1 MTDIVERL
9 ERKSDDPIR
18 TEAAAEIRRLRRT
31 IAFFASVIKAGEPWT
46 RLVSGNMTEPATWS
60 QSHD

>member
-18 TEAAAEIRRLRRT
+18 SEAAAEISRLRRT

-46 RLVSGNMTEPATWS
+46 EACEREYDRARDLEREP
-60 QSHD
+60 